1 MFLDEDHE
9 AFLAAQLTKETLV
22 DTQARMGMMLDLMPM
37 GLLIHTRQGI
47 IFGNQEASRL
57 LQVPQDQVVGRHFL
71 DFLQTQID
79 EAAQQMDEAFKGRI
93 CENSTEADIRA
104 AEGTV
109 RTIKLIAGALPWDGN
124 PVVQL
129 LLQDITDL
137 KTIQNALHRLTI
149 TDELTGAFNRRH
161 AFAVANRFFDSTRPG
176 SHALAVAVLDIDHFK
191 RVNDTHG
198 HAAGDAALRTLS
210 QTVRELISTLQ
221 FDGSTFARVG
231 GEEFL
236 LLLPEME
243 SDAVIAACEHVR
255 CAIEQQPIVTA
266 SGVFYATVSI
276 GVAIR
281 RPTDGSFDTVFS
293 NADRALYRAKESG
306 RNRVCIDEETLQSRQ
321 RLTATK

>member
-1 MFLDEDHE
+1 MFLDEDQE
-9 AFLAAQLTKETLV
+9 ALVAAELTKQTLV

-79 EAAQQMDEAFKGRI
+79 EAAQQMEEAFEGRI
-93 CENSTEADIRA
+93 CENSTEADIRT
-104 AEGTV
+104 AEGMV

-137 KTIQNALHRLTI
+137 KTVQNALHRLTI

-161 AFAVANRFFDSTRPG
+161 AFTVANTLFPQPNP
-176 SHALAVAVLDIDHFK
+176 HALAVAVLDVDHFK
-191 RVNDTHG
+191 RVNDTYG
-198 HAAGDAALRTLS
+198 HAAGDIALRTLS
-210 QTVRELISTLQ
+210 QTVRELISTQQL
-221 FDGSTFARVG
+221 DGATFARIG
-231 GEEFL
+231 GEEFI
-236 LLLPEME
+236 LLLPNME
-243 SDAVIAACEHVR
+243 SDAVIAACERVR
-255 CAIEQQPIVTA
+255 RCVEQQPIVTA
-266 SGVFYATVSI
+266 SGVFHTTVSI
-276 GVAIR
+276 GVALR
-281 RPTDGSFDTVFS
+281 RPTDSSFDTMFS
-293 NADRALYRAKESG
+293 SADRALYRAKAGG
-306 RNRVCIDEETLQSRQ
+306 RNRVCVDEESMEQQQ

>member
-1 MFLDEDHE
+1 
-9 AFLAAQLTKETLV
+9 
-22 DTQARMGMMLDLMPM
+22 
-37 GLLIHTRQGI
+37 
-47 IFGNQEASRL
+47 
-57 LQVPQDQVVGRHFL
+57 
-71 DFLQTQID
+71 
-79 EAAQQMDEAFKGRI
+79 MDEAFKGRI
-93 CENSTEADIRA
+93 CENSTEADIRT

-161 AFAVANRFFDSTRPG
+161 AFAIANRFFDSTRPG
-176 SHALAVAVLDIDHFK
+176 SHAFAVAVLDIDHFK
-191 RVNDTHG
+191 RVNDTYG

-266 SGVFYATVSI
+266 SGSSTRQCRSELRYAVRQTVPSTQCFRTLI
-276 GVAIR
+276 VPFTEQRKAAEIACASMKKLCSR
-281 RPTDGSFDTVFS
+281 RKD
-293 NADRALYRAKESG
+293 
-306 RNRVCIDEETLQSRQ
+306 
-321 RLTATK
+321 

>member
-9 AFLAAQLTKETLV
+9 ALLAAELTKQTLV

-57 LQVPQDQVVGRHFL
+57 LQVPQRQVVGRHFL

-79 EAAQQMDEAFKGRI
+79 EAAQQMEEAFEGRI
-93 CENSTEADIRA
+93 CENSTEADIRT

-161 AFAVANRFFDSTRPG
+161 AFAVANAFFNGRLPE
-176 SHALAVAVLDIDHFK
+176 SHTLAVAVLDIDHFK
-191 RVNDTHG
+191 RVNDTYG
-198 HAAGDAALRTLS
+198 HAAGDTALRTLS
-210 QTVRELISTLQ
+210 QTIRELVSTLPL
-221 FDGSTFARVG
+221 DGATFARVG

-236 LLLPEME
+236 LLLPDME
-243 SDAVIAACEHVR
+243 SDAVIAACERVR
-255 CAIEQQPIVTA
+255 CAVEQQPIVTA
-266 SGVFYATVSI
+266 SGVFHATVSI
-276 GVAIR
+276 GIALR
-281 RPTDGSFDTVFS
+281 RPVDNSFDTMFP

-306 RNRVCIDEETLQSRQ
+306 RNRVCLDEECGGLPHRSTVSS
-321 RLTATK
+321 